1 MITIAIDVVGTAL
14 EYPER
19 VNELFLRRDTTVLLY
34 SSRDESMRAE
44 TTKLLE
50 EKGVK
55 YDALVMG
62 KLKADY
68 YIDDKSAN
76 FDLETSK
83 LV

>member
-34 SSRDESMRAE
+34 SSRGMRAE

-76 FDLETSK
+76 FDLETTK